1 MSERKVRMGIDVGG
15 THTKAVAIDNATHE
29 IIGKSSVKT
38 THDDKD
44 GVAAGVVQSFKN
56 CMAENDIAP
65 EDVVF
70 VAHSTT
76 QATNAFIEGDV
87 ASVGVIGVAGGGLEG
102 FLAKRQLN
110 LKDIVLDEKVGR
122 KIPVHNRFLKKK
134 EMTDEKINAAIKEL
148 CGEGSQVIVASMAFG
163 VDNMDEEVKIHD
175 LAEAQGL
182 PVSMASDITKLYG
195 LTRRTR
201 TAAINASILPK
212 MMATAN
218 ATESSVR
225 NAGVTVPLM
234 IMRGDGGVMEISEM
248 RKRPILTALS
258 GPAASVMGSL
268 MYLRASNAIYFEVGG
283 TTTNIGV
290 IKNGRPGVDYAQ
302 IGGHDTYIN
311 SLDVRILGCAGG
323 SMVRINDHGVEDVGP
338 RSAHI
343 AGCEYACFTPEEE
356 IDAGPLTIEMLSP
369 KPGDPSDYV
378 AVKLASGKRICFT
391 NTDAANVLGLIDEKY
406 FAHGNASA
414 ARKCMQ
420 PVADKLGIT
429 VEELATQ
436 ILDKDF
442 EKVNACINALA
453 DKYQLDHD
461 AMKLVGCGGGAAS
474 LVPYCAKKMGLQYSI
489 PENAEVISS
498 IGVALS
504 MVRDVVER
512 VIPNPTQ
519 EDIKE
524 LKKEATDAAIG
535 SGASPD
541 TVEVHIEID
550 SQTGKVTAIATGST
564 EVKTTDL
571 LKECDEAEAEQLA
584 KEDFGAKVSN
594 IHLAEKTDKFYVY
607 TGDMGDRHPIRI
619 VDKKGFIKVQCS
631 DGVAAKVKAGEYKVA
646 RPFNIAVKDDLSD
659 VASDFITFIM
669 SEDGQKVVEDNGYI
683 SQGNE
688 GAYTASGLKG
698 KVVVAGSS
706 SVTPVMEKLKEAY
719 VAVNP
724 DVEIEVQQSDSTTG
738 MTSAIEGVCDIGMAS
753 RDLKDSEI
761 EKGLTGTTIA
771 MDGIAV
777 IVNND
782 SPVEELS
789 SDSVKGIYTGE
800 ITDWADVQ

>member
-1 MSERKVRMGIDVGG
+1 MAEHRAVRMGIDVGG
-15 THTKAVAIDNATHE
+15 TYTKCVAMDNLTHE
-29 IIGKSSVKT
+29 IIGKNEVKT

-234 IMRGDGGVMEISEM
+234 IMRGDGGVMETSEM

-631 DGVAAKVKAGEYKVA
+631 DGIAAKVKAGEYK
-646 RPFNIAVKDDLSD
+646 
-659 VASDFITFIM
+659 
-669 SEDGQKVVEDNGYI
+669 
-683 SQGNE
+683 
-688 GAYTASGLKG
+688 
-698 KVVVAGSS
+698 
-706 SVTPVMEKLKEAY
+706 EK
-719 VAVNP
+719 
-724 DVEIEVQQSDSTTG
+724 
-738 MTSAIEGVCDIGMAS
+738 
-753 RDLKDSEI
+753 
-761 EKGLTGTTIA
+761 
-771 MDGIAV
+771 
-777 IVNND
+777 
-782 SPVEELS
+782 VEELWKDMAVFKTDTVLRPDYFVCVGPRVCDYS
-789 SDSVKGIYTGE
+789 AVDLDQVMLLMDLDIMDREPDEDIIVVASVN
-800 ITDWADVQ
+800 DVR

>member
-1 MSERKVRMGIDVGG
+1 MAERVHRAVRMGIDVGG
-15 THTKAVAIDNATHE
+15 TYTKCVAMDNETHE
-29 IIGKSSVKT
+29 IIGKNEVKT

-44 GVAAGVVQSFKN
+44 GVAAGVVQSFRN
-56 CMAENDIAP
+56 CMRESNISP

-87 ASVGVIGVAGGGLEG
+87 ATVGVVGVAGGGLEG
-102 FLAKRQLN
+102 FLAKRQLA

-122 KIPVHNRFLKKK
+122 MIKVYNTFIKKK
-134 EMTDEKINAAIKEL
+134 MLTEHVINQNISEL
-148 CGEGSQVIVASMAFG
+148 LDQVAKVVVASMAFG
-163 VDNMDEEVKIHD
+163 VDSMDEELRIHD
-175 LAEAQGL
+175 CAKKKNV
-182 PVSMASDITKLYG
+182 PVTMASDITKLYG

-212 MMATAN
+212 MMSTAN

-225 NAGVTVPLM
+225 AAGITVPLM
-234 IMRGDGGVMEISEM
+234 IMRGDGGVMEINEM

-290 IKNGRPGVDYAQ
+290 IKNGRPGVDYAK

-323 SMVRINDHGVEDVGP
+323 SMVRISDKAVVDVGP

-343 AGCEYACFTPEEE
+343 AGCEYACFLPEEE
-356 IDAGPLTIEMLSP
+356 IEDPQIELVSP
-369 KPGDPSDYV
+369 KPGDPADYV
-378 AVKLASGKRICFT
+378 TLRLKNGKKICFT

-406 FAHGNASA
+406 FAHGNAAS
-414 ARKCMQ
+414 ARKAMK

-436 ILDKDF
+436 ILDKDY
-442 EKVNACINALA
+442 EKVSACINALA
-453 DKYQLDHD
+453 DKYKLDHD
-461 AMKLVGCGGGAAS
+461 SMRLVGCGGGAAS
-474 LVPYCAKKMGLQYSI
+474 LVPYCAEKMGLQYSI

-512 VIPNPTQ
+512 VIPNPSQ
-519 EDIKE
+519 EDIRD
-524 LKKEATDAAIG
+524 LKKEAADLAVS

-541 TVEVHIEID
+541 TVEIHIEID
-550 SQTGKVTAIATGST
+550 NQTGKVTAIATGST

-571 LKECDEAEAEQLA
+571 LKECDEPEARKLAE
-584 KEDFGAKVSN
+584 EDFGPKVTD
-594 IHLAEKTDKFYVY
+594 IRLADKTDKFFVY
-607 TGDMGDRHPIRI
+607 QGSREGKSPLRI

-631 DGVAAKVKAGEYKVA
+631 DGVVEKCHIKNYEETVEKIWNENAVFKTDTVL
-646 RPFNIAVKDDLSD
+646 RPDFYVCVGPRVSDYSAVDLEQVMLLMSLDLGDREPEEEVLIIA
-659 VASDFITFIM
+659 
-669 SEDGQKVVEDNGYI
+669 
-683 SQGNE
+683 
-688 GAYTASGLKG
+688 
-698 KVVVAGSS
+698 
-706 SVTPVMEKLKEAY
+706 SVRE
-719 VAVNP
+719 
-724 DVEIEVQQSDSTTG
+724 S
-738 MTSAIEGVCDIGMAS
+738 
-753 RDLKDSEI
+753 
-761 EKGLTGTTIA
+761 
-771 MDGIAV
+771 
-777 IVNND
+777 
-782 SPVEELS
+782 
-789 SDSVKGIYTGE
+789 
-800 ITDWADVQ
+800 

>member
-1 MSERKVRMGIDVGG
+1 MAERKHRAVRMGIDVGG
-15 THTKAVAIDNATHE
+15 TYTKCVAMDNETHE
-29 IIGKSSVKT
+29 IIGKNEVKT
-38 THDDKD
+38 THDDEN

-56 CMAENDIAP
+56 CMRENGIAP

-87 ASVGVIGVAGGGLEG
+87 ANVGIVGVAGGGLEG
-102 FLAKRQLN
+102 FLAKRQLA

-122 KIPVHNRFLKKK
+122 MIKVFNTFIKKK
-134 EMTDEKINAAIKEL
+134 MLTEDLINQNIDDLLNQGA
-148 CGEGSQVIVASMAFG
+148 QVIVASMAFG
-163 VDNMDEEVKIHD
+163 VDSMDEEIMIHD
-175 LAEAQGL
+175 CAEKKNV

-225 NAGVTVPLM
+225 EAGVTVPLM
-234 IMRGDGGVMEISEM
+234 IMRGDGGVMEIGEM

-302 IGGHDTYIN
+302 IGGHDTYIS

-323 SMVRINDHGVEDVGP
+323 SMVRINDREVVDVGP

-356 IDAGPLTIEMLSP
+356 IVDPQIEMVSP
-369 KPGDPSDYV
+369 KPSDPADYV
-378 AVKLASGKRICFT
+378 TIRLKNGKRICFT
-391 NTDAANVLGLIDEKY
+391 NTCAANVLGLIDEKY

-414 ARKCMQ
+414 ARKAMQ
-420 PVADKLGIT
+420 PVADKMGIT
-429 VEELATQ
+429 VEQLATQ

-453 DKYQLDHD
+453 EKYQLDHD
-461 AMKLVGCGGGAAS
+461 SMKLVGCGGGAAS
-474 LVPYCAKKMGLQYSI
+474 LVPYCAEKMGLQYDI

-512 VIPNPTQ
+512 VIPSPTQ
-519 EDIKE
+519 EDIRE
-524 LKKEATDAAIG
+524 IKKEAADAAVS

-550 SQTGKVTAIATGST
+550 SQTGKVTAIATGSP
-564 EVKTTDL
+564 EGKTTDL
-571 LKECDEAEAEQLA
+571 LKECDENEA
-584 KEDFGAKVSN
+584 KELATQDFGPKVSQ
-594 IHLAEKTDKFYVY
+594 IRLAEKTDKFYVY
-607 TGDMGDRHPIRI
+607 QGERDGKQPIRI

-631 DGVAAKVKAGEYKVA
+631 
-646 RPFNIAVKDDLSD
+646 N
-659 VASDFITFIM
+659 
-669 SEDGQKVVEDNGYI
+669 
-683 SQGNE
+683 
-688 GAYTASGLKG
+688 G
-698 KVVVAGSS
+698 KVVKCAVQDYKEVVESIWKDVAVFKTDSILRPDFFVCVGPRVGDYSAVDLEQIFLLMDLDLGDREPEEEIIIVG
-706 SVTPVMEKLKEAY
+706 SVT
-719 VAVNP
+719 
-724 DVEIEVQQSDSTTG
+724 EI
-738 MTSAIEGVCDIGMAS
+738 
-753 RDLKDSEI
+753 
-761 EKGLTGTTIA
+761 
-771 MDGIAV
+771 
-777 IVNND
+777 
-782 SPVEELS
+782 
-789 SDSVKGIYTGE
+789 
-800 ITDWADVQ
+800 

>member
-1 MSERKVRMGIDVGG
+1 M
-15 THTKAVAIDNATHE
+15 
-29 IIGKSSVKT
+29 
-38 THDDKD
+38 
-44 GVAAGVVQSFKN
+44 
-56 CMAENDIAP
+56 
-65 EDVVF
+65 
-70 VAHSTT
+70 
-76 QATNAFIEGDV
+76 
-87 ASVGVIGVAGGGLEG
+87 
-102 FLAKRQLN
+102 
-110 LKDIVLDEKVGR
+110 
-122 KIPVHNRFLKKK
+122 
-134 EMTDEKINAAIKEL
+134 
-148 CGEGSQVIVASMAFG
+148 
-163 VDNMDEEVKIHD
+163 IHD
-175 LAEAQGL
+175 CAEKKNV

-225 NAGVTVPLM
+225 EAGVTVPLM
-234 IMRGDGGVMEISEM
+234 IMRGDGGVMEIGEM

-302 IGGHDTYIN
+302 IGGHDTYIS

-323 SMVRINDHGVEDVGP
+323 SMVRINDREVVDVGP

-356 IDAGPLTIEMLSP
+356 IVDPQIEMVSP
-369 KPGDPSDYV
+369 KPSDPADYV
-378 AVKLASGKRICFT
+378 TIRLKNGKRICFT
-391 NTDAANVLGLIDEKY
+391 NTCAANVLGLIDEKY

-414 ARKCMQ
+414 ARKAMQ
-420 PVADKLGIT
+420 PVADKMGIT
-429 VEELATQ
+429 VEQLATQ

-453 DKYQLDHD
+453 EKYQLDHD
-461 AMKLVGCGGGAAS
+461 SMKLVGCGGGAAS
-474 LVPYCAKKMGLQYSI
+474 LVPYCAEKMGLQYDI

-512 VIPNPTQ
+512 VIPSPTQ
-519 EDIKE
+519 EDIRE
-524 LKKEATDAAIG
+524 IKKEAADAAVS

-571 LKECDEAEAEQLA
+571 LKECDENEA
-584 KEDFGAKVSN
+584 KELATQDFGPKVSQ
-594 IHLAEKTDKFYVY
+594 IRLAEKTDKFYVY
-607 TGDMGDRHPIRI
+607 QGERDGKQPIRI

-631 DGVAAKVKAGEYKVA
+631 
-646 RPFNIAVKDDLSD
+646 N
-659 VASDFITFIM
+659 
-669 SEDGQKVVEDNGYI
+669 
-683 SQGNE
+683 
-688 GAYTASGLKG
+688 G
-698 KVVVAGSS
+698 KVVKCAVQDYKEVVESIWKDVAVFKTDSILRPDFFVCVGPRVGDYSAVDLEQIFLLMDLDLGDREPEEEIIIVG
-706 SVTPVMEKLKEAY
+706 SVT
-719 VAVNP
+719 
-724 DVEIEVQQSDSTTG
+724 EI
-738 MTSAIEGVCDIGMAS
+738 
-753 RDLKDSEI
+753 
-761 EKGLTGTTIA
+761 
-771 MDGIAV
+771 
-777 IVNND
+777 
-782 SPVEELS
+782 
-789 SDSVKGIYTGE
+789 
-800 ITDWADVQ
+800 

>member
-1 MSERKVRMGIDVGG
+1 MAEHRAVRMGIDVGG
-15 THTKAVAIDNATHE
+15 TYTKCVAMDNLTHE
-29 IIGKSSVKT
+29 IIGKNEVKT

-391 NTDAANVLGLIDEKY
+391 NTDAANVLGLIDDLTSVTHGRSLGLTPHAKMIGLTIICVTFTVLAVNWCGVAPEIRFPGGLTIDLGVLSTTICGYSFPWLYIVFCWLMIAGLSNAVNLTDGLDGLAGGTSMIAMLAMAAMAFLHGDVNLSIFCTACAGACLGFLWFNCYPASIFMGDTGSLALGAAFACTSIMTNTEVVSLIIGGLFIVETLSVMIQVVY
-406 FAHGNASA
+406 FHFTHKRVFLMAPIHHH
-414 ARKCMQ
+414 
-420 PVADKLGIT
+420 
-429 VEELATQ
+429 
-436 ILDKDF
+436 F
-442 EKVNACINALA
+442 EKKGWAETKVVIRFWII
-453 DKYQLDHD
+453 
-461 AMKLVGCGGGAAS
+461 AA
-474 LVPYCAKKMGLQYSI
+474 A
-489 PENAEVISS
+489 
-498 IGVALS
+498 
-504 MVRDVVER
+504 
-512 VIPNPTQ
+512 
-519 EDIKE
+519 
-524 LKKEATDAAIG
+524 
-535 SGASPD
+535 
-541 TVEVHIEID
+541 
-550 SQTGKVTAIATGST
+550 
-564 EVKTTDL
+564 
-571 LKECDEAEAEQLA
+571 
-584 KEDFGAKVSN
+584 FGAVG
-594 IHLAEKTDKFYVY
+594 LALFFQL
-607 TGDMGDRHPIRI
+607 G
-619 VDKKGFIKVQCS
+619 
-631 DGVAAKVKAGEYKVA
+631 
-646 RPFNIAVKDDLSD
+646 
-659 VASDFITFIM
+659 
-669 SEDGQKVVEDNGYI
+669 
-683 SQGNE
+683 
-688 GAYTASGLKG
+688 
-698 KVVVAGSS
+698 
-706 SVTPVMEKLKEAY
+706 
-719 VAVNP
+719 
-724 DVEIEVQQSDSTTG
+724 
-738 MTSAIEGVCDIGMAS
+738 
-753 RDLKDSEI
+753 
-761 EKGLTGTTIA
+761 
-771 MDGIAV
+771 
-777 IVNND
+777 
-782 SPVEELS
+782 
-789 SDSVKGIYTGE
+789 
-800 ITDWADVQ
+800 